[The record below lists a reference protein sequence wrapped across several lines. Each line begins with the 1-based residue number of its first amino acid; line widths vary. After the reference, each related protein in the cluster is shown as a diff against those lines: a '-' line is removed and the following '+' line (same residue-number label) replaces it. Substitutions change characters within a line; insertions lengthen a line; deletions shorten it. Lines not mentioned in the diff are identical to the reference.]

1 MYDSLP
7 DAESPGRLMERSMI
21 VERAERLGRVAA
33 AAIGVVLLMVA
44 FTTPT
49 WWGLLGV
56 VPLAIAF
63 TGW

>member
-7 DAESPGRLMERSMI
+7 GAESPGRLVERSMSI
-21 VERAERLGRVAA
+21 ERAERLGRVAA
-33 AAIGVVLLMVA
+33 AAIGVVLLTVA
-44 FTTPT
+44 LTTPT

-56 VPLAIAF
+56 VPLAIAL